1 MTGTVKWFND
11 AKGFG
16 YIDYQGV
23 DVFVHY
29 SSIVNERFKTLSEGQ
44 QVEFE
49 LNDLLRPIAK
59 NVRKINKELQSPF
72 VDWEKGL
79 VV

>member
-59 NVRKINKELQSPF
+59 NVRKINKELQSP
-72 VDWEKGL
+72 VT
-79 VV
+79 

>member
-59 NVRKINKELQSPF
+59 KLI
-72 VDWEKGL
+72 
-79 VV
+79 